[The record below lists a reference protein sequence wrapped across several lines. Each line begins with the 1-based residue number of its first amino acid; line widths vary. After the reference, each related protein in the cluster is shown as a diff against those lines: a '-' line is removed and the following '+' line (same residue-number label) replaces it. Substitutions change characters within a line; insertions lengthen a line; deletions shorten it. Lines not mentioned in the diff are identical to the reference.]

1 MGDEDIIADPVVI
14 TVDAE
19 TTTEA
24 DDVIFSTIGP
34 IQPLEDPSLSDEDE
48 DSEATTVRIQ
58 EFTPETPAD
67 PESRDQEAA
76 ATDAPLAD
84 DATTSEETLPEK
96 MPRLDASNE
105 ITTEGGKPEMTTMAS
120 DGEIATEDK
129 ATTTQSSSESRT
141 EPAPMEGDEA
151 ITKLDGGLV
160 TVTPGTVSDETSF
173 SSDDVD
179 ENSPKDEVTTVSPT
193 SVTVLSIEETDDGVT
208 IVTTMLPA
216 EDTITTAKPVDNI
229 EDTNDDDLVGTTL
242 KTESDTTTQATNIDG
257 DNAEDE
263 TTQKSE
269 VTSAKTDSES
279 ETTTIT
285 IGSEA
290 VSETTS
296 PKTDIDTTTP
306 KSEVDTTELP
316 EDADDMADKD
326 DVTTPKTFVDK
337 EDVDG
342 EGRSMLE
349 ESSTTLPGNE
359 DITTPKSESE
369 STVPSVSQE

>member
-1 MGDEDIIADPVVI
+1 MG
-14 TVDAE
+14 
-19 TTTEA
+19 
-24 DDVIFSTIGP
+24 
-34 IQPLEDPSLSDEDE
+34 
-48 DSEATTVRIQ
+48 
-58 EFTPETPAD
+58 
-67 PESRDQEAA
+67 
-76 ATDAPLAD
+76 
-84 DATTSEETLPEK
+84 TSEETLPEK

-208 IVTTMLPA
+208 IVTTMLPT
-216 EDTITTAKPVDNI
+216 EDTITTAKPVENI
-229 EDTNDDDLVGTTL
+229 EDTNDDDQVGTTL

-257 DNAEDE
+257 DNAEDQ

-306 KSEVDTTELP
+306 KSEVDTTELT

-369 STVPSVSQE
+369 STVPSVSQEGSTEAPVD